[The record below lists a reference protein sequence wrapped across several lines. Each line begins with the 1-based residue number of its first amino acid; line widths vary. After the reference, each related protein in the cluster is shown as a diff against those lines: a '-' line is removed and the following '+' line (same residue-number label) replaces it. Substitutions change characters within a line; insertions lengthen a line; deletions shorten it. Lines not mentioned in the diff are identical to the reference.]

1 MLHAA
6 LERLRA
12 AAAETIGS
20 FPSTTWRRVEGP
32 GPDTVELVAGTFQGL
47 VLEPNQRLVLEA
59 DLDLPAELAGVPTT
73 GEDVL
78 VTIDSL
84 YRVSLEWDGQ
94 CLIDETLGQEVLAA
108 PSPALRHAL
117 TSTGRR
123 PGGRLRLTVE
133 PPDNQ
138 LMPWWVHLYFTTPGL
153 RRRFELLDTAW
164 ARLALAAEVAVG
176 ADEEAAV
183 AKAASLVP
191 ELLVTSDEQ
200 SLTNSLDQMAD
211 ALSPLAPKAEALDVH
226 IVAHCHIDLSW
237 LWTWPDAK
245 ETVKRDFRSVVSLLD
260 DYPELTFT
268 HSQPATYA
276 VIRDEEPALFERV
289 RQFVAEGRWEA
300 ATMTWVEGDNN
311 LVTGESLAHQLQ
323 EGVGFTV
330 AELGVRPRVYMAP
343 DNFGHAGNLPQLAR
357 SAGADVYYHMRAN
370 PGQADMWPAYWW
382 EGDDGSRIL
391 AVSTPRYGGEI
402 TAGEVAAAAIRS
414 LRHGQRVALHFH
426 GVGDHGGG
434 PARQSLDAL
443 RRLQQQ
449 SGLPHARCSTLGDY
463 ADAVVASGAP
473 LPTRTGES
481 SAIFEGC
488 YTTHGDSKR
497 MNREGENRLLT
508 AEALSACAGLA
519 PDLSPAWRTVAFNQ
533 FHDILD
539 GSSIAEV
546 YAQQADDF
554 AGVAAAAD
562 DAVAAALAVLHAGL
576 PQGAVAVTNP
586 TGIDRLDAVVVPGL
600 HPDAPVWLTCDATG
614 HATAGQPTADGL
626 CFVAS
631 VPAFATVAYRVAHD
645 DGDLPAPLAAVPC
658 FNPIGGAQKAV
669 LDAPDVL
676 DPPYLRIDTPAFQ
689 AYVRRDSG
697 IIVSLK
703 DRRVGSTG
711 RQLVGWGLR
720 RASDYLDAA
729 RPDLGI
735 NVLQVVEEQPHG
747 MSAWLLAEVWRETT
761 LLGTATTTVV
771 EEGPVRV
778 VLEVRHRFNAS
789 TITQRLAF
797 YRDLARID
805 VATDVDWQEAGGP
818 DRGVWSLKAGATV
831 RTEGCEAWCETPF
844 SAARRPADG
853 QEVAAVRWADVG
865 DDTYGLAIVND
876 AKHGYDALGNRLRL
890 TLVRAAYSPDAVA
903 DVGTHHIDYSLVP
916 HPGSWRE
923 AGVVDT
929 AVGRNQPLLARVIAG
944 TTAALAGTRHTPRV
958 DAATVRVSSLAPVEG
973 GVRLR
978 LYETAGRADTAVLSG
993 VAPSARLVELDMAG
1007 RPVAEVGRHL
1017 AFRPHEVRTVLIAD
1031 ADDA

>member
-1 MLHAA
+1 
-6 LERLRA
+6 
-12 AAAETIGS
+12 
-20 FPSTTWRRVEGP
+20 
-32 GPDTVELVAGTFQGL
+32 VELVAGTFQGL
-47 VLEPNQRLVLEA
+47 VLEPDQRLVLEA

-73 GEDVL
+73 GDDVL

-84 YRVSLEWDGQ
+84 YRVALEWDGQ
-94 CLIDETLGQEVLAA
+94 CLIDETRGQEVLAA

-117 TSTGRR
+117 TPAGQR
-123 PGGRLRLTVE
+123 PGGHLRLIVE
-133 PPDNQ
+133 PPGNQ
-138 LMPWWVHLYFTTPGL
+138 LMPWWVHLYFSTPGL
-153 RRRFELLDTAW
+153 RRRFEVLDSAW
-164 ARLALAAEVAVG
+164 ARLVLAARVAAT
-176 ADEEAAV
+176 ADEQAAV

-200 SLTNSLDQMAD
+200 ALTTALNEMAD
-211 ALSPLAPKAEALDVH
+211 ALSPLAPKAESLDVH

-245 ETVKRDFRSVVSLLD
+245 ETVKRDFRSVVALLD
-260 DYPELTFT
+260 DYHELTFT

-289 RQFVAEGRWEA
+289 RQFVRDGRWEA

-323 EGVGFTV
+323 EGVAFTE
-330 AELGVRPRVYMAP
+330 AELGVRPRIYMAP

-370 PGQADMWPAYWW
+370 PGQADLWPAYWW

-391 AVSTPRYGGEI
+391 ALSTPRYGGEI
-402 TAGEVAAAAIRS
+402 TAGEVAAAAMRS
-414 LRHGQRVALHFH
+414 LRHGQRVGLHFH

-443 RRLQQQ
+443 RRLQGQA
-449 SGLPHARCSTLGDY
+449 GLPHARCSTLGDY
-463 ADAVVASGAP
+463 ADALVASGAP
-473 LPTRTGES
+473 LPTRRGES

-562 DAVAAALAVLHAGL
+562 AAVDAALAVLHAGI
-576 PQGAVAVTNP
+576 GDGEVAVTNP
-586 TGIDRLDAVVVPGL
+586 TGVDRLDAVVVPGL
-600 HPDAPVWLTCDATG
+600 HPDTPVWLTCAATG
-614 HATAGQPTADGL
+614 HATAGQPTAGGL

-631 VPAFATVAYRVAHD
+631 VPAFATVAYRVAAD
-645 DGDLPAPLAAVPC
+645 DGALPAPLSAVPS
-658 FNPIGGAQKAV
+658 FNPIGGAQRAV

-676 DPPYLRIDTPAFQ
+676 DPPYLRIDTPAFE

-697 IIVSLK
+697 IIVSLL
-703 DRRVGSTG
+703 DRRVG

-761 LLGTATTTVV
+761 LLGTATTKVV

-778 VLEVRHRFNAS
+778 VLEVRHRYNAS
-789 TITQRLAF
+789 TIVQRLAF

-805 VATDVDWQEAGGP
+805 VCTDVDWQEAGGP
-818 DRGVWSLKAGATV
+818 DRGVCSLKAGATV
-831 RTEGCEAWCETPF
+831 RTLGCEAWFETPF
-844 SAARRPADG
+844 SAVRRPADG
-853 QEVAAVRWADVG
+853 QESAAVRWADVG
-865 DDTYGLAIVND
+865 DDDYGLAIVND

-903 DVGTHHIDYSLVP
+903 DVGAHHIDYSLVP
-916 HPGSWRE
+916 HAGSWRD

-929 AVGRNQPLLARVIAG
+929 AVGRNQPLIARVAG
-944 TTAALAGTRHTPRV
+944 GEGQGQGRRTRVPRV
-958 DAATVRVSSLAPVEG
+958 DAATVRISSLASVDG

-978 LYETAGRADTAVLSG
+978 LYETAGRADVAVLSG
-993 VAPSARLVELDMAG
+993 LAASTAVVELDLAG
-1007 RPVAEVGRHL
+1007 RPLGPVAGEL
-1017 AFRPHEVRTVLIAD
+1017 AFRPHEVRTVLITQP
-1031 ADDA
+1031 